1 MVAISVSRSSSKI
14 SAINFLDIATDCQGH
29 RGGPF
34 DHAFIELQRRFL
46 MPGHKATELK
56 PVALAQ

>member
-1 MVAISVSRSSSKI
+1 MMNDSFCRIIAG
-14 SAINFLDIATDCQGH
+14 AINFLDIATDCQGH

-56 PVALAQ
+56 PVALAQV